1 MSYLGKVDMNDAN
14 IKHYSLT
21 GSTLTTVNIG
31 WVPASEQSLRVTIN
45 GVVQQ
50 GDTFSYLGSNLT
62 LGGPLVATDTLE
74 VVGIESVGNIITPAD
89 NSVTT
94 AKLADDAVTL
104 AKMAGLARGK
114 IIVGDA
120 SGDPSALTVGASTQ
134 ILTSD
139 GTDAAW
145 AAAPSSGMALT
156 ELRGYR
162 VRPFF
167 QWGTTT
173 TIILNS
179 GFRYLH
185 EGTTTQM
192 VYGEDV
198 TYTKS
203 GTTADTWYYLYLDDS
218 AIVTAGNAVI
228 TASELTES
236 TTAPT
241 FDSTKQT
248 WYNGND
254 RCIFAWRND
263 GSGNIWPFVNENT
276 SGITNNGWLMGSNFS
291 STYIELFVNNSGTTQ
306 GTAWQSNALLAT
318 TVPAPVGP
326 DGFCTGAICA
336 FAGSHSTI
344 FFAGPGATQ
353 DRDNYA
359 AGSNWHSIVPL
370 DSGRNVRW
378 RTDYSH
384 SSYSHLC
391 SCFGWTSSESM

>member
-1 MSYLGKVDMNDAN
+1 MAYLGQVDRKASNVQVFN
-14 IKHYSLT
+14 VTS
-21 GSTLTTVNIG
+21 STSATHDIG
-31 WVPASEQSLRVTIN
+31 WTPPSEQTLIVTIN
-45 GVVQQ
+45 GVKQH
-50 GDTFSYLGSNLT
+50 TNAFSFSGSVLT
-62 LGGPLVATDTLE
+62 LGAALVTTDELE
-74 VVGIESVGNIITPAD
+74 VVGINDIGNSLTPVD
-89 NSVTT
+89 GSVTT
-94 AKLADDAVTL
+94 SKLGDNSVTL

-114 IIVGDA
+114 IIVGDS
-120 SGDPSALTVGASTQ
+120 SGDPSALALGASTYL
-134 ILTSD
+134 LTSD

-218 AIVTAGNAVI
+218 AIVTSGSAVI
-228 TASELTES
+228 TASQLTES

-241 FDSTKQT
+241 FNSTKQT

-263 GSGNIWPFVNENT
+263 GSGNIWPFINENT

-291 STYIELFVNNSGTTQ
+291 SSYIELFVNNSGTSQPTSW
-306 GTAWQSNALLAT
+306 TSSPLAAT

-344 FFAGPGATQ
+344 YFAGPGATQ

-370 DSGRNVRW
+370 DSSRNVRW

-391 SCFGWTSSESM
+391 SCFGWQSSESM